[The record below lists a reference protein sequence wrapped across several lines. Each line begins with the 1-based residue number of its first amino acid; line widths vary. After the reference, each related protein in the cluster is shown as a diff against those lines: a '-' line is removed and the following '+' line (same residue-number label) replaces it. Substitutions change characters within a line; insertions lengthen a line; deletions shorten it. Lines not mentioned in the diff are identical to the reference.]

1 MNEFK
6 QMVTSSTNW
15 ILFLMVIALIGF
27 NVFAILYYPDTLF
40 KDVFAVFTNI
50 LTGFAGYKY
59 GKSMPQQPQDANKPA
74 EKKDEF
80 VV

>member
-1 MNEFK
+1 MQEFK
-6 QMVTSSTNW
+6 QMITSSTNW
-15 ILFLMVIALIGF
+15 ILFLMVCALIGM
-27 NVFAILYYPDTLF
+27 NVFAILHYPDTIF

-59 GKSMPQQPQDANKPA
+59 GKSMPQQPT
-74 EKKDEF
+74 EKKEVTKEVENF